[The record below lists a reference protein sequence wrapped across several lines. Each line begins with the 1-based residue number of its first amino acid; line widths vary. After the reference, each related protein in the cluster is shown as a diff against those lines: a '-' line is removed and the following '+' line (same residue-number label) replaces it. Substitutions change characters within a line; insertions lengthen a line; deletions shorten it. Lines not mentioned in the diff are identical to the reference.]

1 MKKYEKPYLQ
11 SNEISLDDII
21 LLSQSSEVNIIGG
34 VKADDIFG
42 DNQIWKK

>member
-21 LLSQSSEVNIIGG
+21 LLSKSGEVNIIGG
-34 VKADDIFG
+34 SGIKPDDIFE
-42 DNQIWKK
+42 D

>member
-21 LLSQSSEVNIIGG
+21 LLSKSSEVNIIGG

-42 DNQIWKK
+42 DNQI

>member
-21 LLSQSSEVNIIGG
+21 LLSKSSEVNIIGG
-34 VKADDIFG
+34 NGINVDEIFG
-42 DNQIWKK
+42 DN

>member
-21 LLSQSSEVNIIGG
+21 LLSGQNGKINNIEIDVDETFEG
-34 VKADDIFG
+34 I
-42 DNQIWKK
+42 

>member
-21 LLSQSSEVNIIGG
+21 LLSGQNDKINNIEID
-34 VKADDIFG
+34 VDEIFG
-42 DNQIWKK
+42 DN

>member
-21 LLSQSSEVNIIGG
+21 LLSGQNDKINNIEIDVDETFEG
-34 VKADDIFG
+34 I
-42 DNQIWKK
+42 